1 MTARL
6 KLKVVPGASRTAI
19 AGWLDDAL
27 KIQVA
32 AAPERGKANKAVV
45 ALLCKSLDLQRSCVR
60 IVQGDT
66 SPMKVVEIDGLSLAE
81 IRDRLA

>member
-1 MTARL
+1 MATRL

-32 AAPERGKANKAVV
+32 AAPERGKANKAVM
-45 ALLCKSLDLQRSCVR
+45 ALLCKSLDLQRSGVR
-60 IVQGDT
+60 IVQGES
-66 SPMKVVEIDGLSLAE
+66 SPMKVVEIDGLTLAE
-81 IRDRLA
+81 IKSRLS